1 MEKLKF
7 ALDFWLE
14 YFRNQYPNST
24 VTATPVKIAV
34 DVTMNRP
41 TNYGLNVWNRFYI
54 FQKLGNSQY
63 KDMDITIYETVFTDS
78 QYAVD
83 CINVSKIYEKNLYQF
98 NWLEIEGPDG
108 IDDVMQMLFAGYEI
122 SIT

>member
-34 DVTMNRP
+34 DVRVNRP

-83 CINVSKIYEKNLYQF
+83 CINVSKIYEKNIYQF